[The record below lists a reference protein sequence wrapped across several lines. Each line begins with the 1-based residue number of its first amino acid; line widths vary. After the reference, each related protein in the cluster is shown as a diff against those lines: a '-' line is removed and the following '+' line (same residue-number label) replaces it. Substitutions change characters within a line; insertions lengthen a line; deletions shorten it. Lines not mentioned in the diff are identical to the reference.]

1 MRSEKTASAVAER
14 GAGTVLVLTAMTLA
28 VVLGIA
34 LVAIGFAHQAK
45 LHAQSAADLAAIAAA
60 TAIQTGY
67 EPCSVARELTTR
79 EGVTLAEC
87 RHEGS
92 GIVVVEA
99 RLRVTSLP
107 FRLGGEAKARAR
119 AGPAR

>member
-1 MRSEKTASAVAER
+1 MVMRDRER
-14 GAGTVLVLTAMTLA
+14 GSGTVLSLTLVTVAL
-28 VVLGIA
+28 VLGVA
-34 LVAIGFAHQAK
+34 VLAIGFAHRAR

-67 EPCSVARELTTR
+67 EPCPVARELAAR
-79 EGVTLAEC
+79 EAVTITEC

-99 RLRVTSLP
+99 RLPVTGLP
-107 FRLGGEAKARAR
+107 FGLGGEATARAR
-119 AGPAR
+119 AGPAQ